1 MTIRIAVLDD
11 YQGAAPELA
20 DWSAIPDAE
29 VTFFNDTPKDPD
41 GLVERL
47 APFDV
52 LVTTRE
58 RTRLPGAVLERL
70 PKLKLISG
78 TGRRQAHVDME
89 TATRLGIVVT
99 STGGGGSAAAASA
112 SGSGDATTELTW
124 GLIIALTR
132 NIAWEDQRLREGR
145 WQTRLAS
152 GLAGKTLGILGMG
165 RIGTNMAVIG
175 SAFGMRIIAW
185 GPTLT
190 PERAEANGAH
200 YVSWE
205 GLFSDADV
213 LSIHVPLTDLSRGWV
228 GAHEIGLMK
237 PSAYLINTARAPIV
251 DTDALVAALAERRI
265 AGAAMD
271 VYDEEPLPAG
281 HPLLALDN
289 VVLTP
294 HLGYATRESLAAFME
309 QAAANIVAWLGGEP
323 ANVIDEAVMDNARR

>member
-11 YQGAAPELA
+11 YQGAAPGLA
-20 DWSAIPDAE
+20 DWAAIADAE
-29 VTFFNDTPKDPD
+29 VTFFNDTLKDPD
-41 GLVERL
+41 ALVERL

-58 RTRLPGAVLERL
+58 RTRFPGSVLERL
-70 PKLKLISG
+70 PNLKLISG

-99 STGGGGSAAAASA
+99 GTGGGGGAAAANA

-132 NIAWEDQRLREGR
+132 NIAWENQRLREGQ

-152 GLAGKTLGILGMG
+152 GLAGKTLGVLGMG
-165 RIGTNMAVIG
+165 RIGTNMATIG
-175 SAFGMRIIAW
+175 SAFGMRVIAW

-190 PERAEANGAH
+190 PERAEASGAQ

-237 PSAYLINTARAPIV
+237 PTSFFVNTARAPIV
-251 DTDALVAALAERRI
+251 DTDALVAALREGRI

-294 HLGYATRESLAAFME
+294 HLGYATRESLAGFME
-309 QAAANIVAWLGGEP
+309 GAAANIVAWAAGEP
-323 ANVIDEAVMDNARR
+323 TNVMDDAALANARR